1 MAGIRVAITPDEFL
15 KMAEATDDRLEL
27 VDGEVLRMS
36 PAGARHGSASGNV
49 CYLLGQLL
57 PAEHFRVFNHVGW
70 LLPSGNVRGPDVC
83 VVSAEVVRAKGIPAG
98 WWTGPIELAVEV
110 IGAED
115 RAAELDRKTEEYFA
129 AGARHV
135 WRVNPETQKLAI
147 YRSPKDVR
155 IFSLEDEVDGT
166 DFHPALHFPVRRI
179 FE

>member
-1 MAGIRVAITPDEFL
+1 MADTRVAITPGEFL

-36 PAGARHGSASGNV
+36 PAGARHGFSSGNV
-49 CYLLGQLL
+49 CQLLFQLL
-57 PAEHFRVFNHVGW
+57 PPEQFRIFSGVGW
-70 LLPSGNVRGPDVC
+70 LLPSGNVRGPDLC
-83 VVSAEVVRAKGIPAG
+83 VVSAQVVRAKGIPAG
-98 WWTGPIELAVEV
+98 WWTEPIELAVEV

-129 AGARHV
+129 AGARQV

-155 IFSLEDEVDGT
+155 IFSIEDEVDNT
-166 DFHPALHFPVRRI
+166 DFHPALHFPARRI

>member
-1 MAGIRVAITPDEFL
+1 MADIRVAITPDEFL

-36 PAGARHGSASGNV
+36 PAGARHGSSSAKV
-49 CYLLGQLL
+49 CQLLGQLL
-57 PAEHFRVFNHVGW
+57 PAEHFQVFNDAGW

-83 VVSAEVVRAKGIPAG
+83 VVLTEAVAKGIPAG

-115 RAAELDRKTEEYFA
+115 RAAELDRKTEEYFV